1 MKMRNG
7 KTTFRRIIRALGIRQ
22 EGGAIAETAL
32 TAPFLALLIFG
43 SVEFARVAYAAIEV
57 TNAAR
62 AGVSYGAQS
71 GLTASDTAGIQWAAT
86 HDGVNIPGMT
96 VSTPVL
102 GYTCTD
108 NNAPT
113 GTPPTCN
120 TTNGAHLVET
130 VTVQTQVKMD
140 PLIHVA
146 GLPTTYTLYGTAV
159 QTCYQ

>member
-1 MKMRNG
+1 MRNG
-7 KTTFRRIIRALGIRQ
+7 KTTLQKIIRALGIRE

-71 GLTASDTAGIQWAAT
+71 GLTASDTAGIKWAAT

-96 VSTPVL
+96 VSNPVL
-102 GYTCTD
+102 GYTCSD
-108 NNAPT
+108 NSATSGN
-113 GTPPTCN
+113 PPTCTN
-120 TTNGAHLVET
+120 NGAHLVET
-130 VTVQTQVKMD
+130 VTVQTQVTMD

>member
-1 MKMRNG
+1 MMRIG
-7 KTTFRRIIRALGIRQ
+7 KTTLRSIIRALGFSE

-32 TAPFLALLIFG
+32 TAPFLALLIYG

-96 VSTPVL
+96 VLTPVL
-102 GYTCTD
+102 AYSCSDGNAPSGSPLTCTH
-108 NNAPT
+108 P
-113 GTPPTCN
+113 
-120 TTNGAHLVET
+120 GAHLEET
-130 VTVQTQVKMD
+130 LTVQTKVTMD
-140 PLIHVA
+140 PLVHIA
-146 GLPTTYTLYGTAV
+146 GLPTTYTLYGSAV
-159 QTCYQ
+159 QNCYQ

>member
-1 MKMRNG
+1 MRIG
-7 KTTFRRIIRALGIRQ
+7 RKLLHKIVRSLGVCE

-86 HDGVNIPGMT
+86 HDGVNVPGMT
-96 VSTPVL
+96 VSTPIL
-102 GYTCTD
+102 GYTCSDGST
-108 NNAPT
+108 PT
-113 GTPPTCN
+113 GSPVACSN
-120 TTNGAHLVET
+120 NGAHLEET
-130 VTVQTQVKMD
+130 LTVQTKVTID

-159 QTCYQ
+159 QKCLN

>member
-1 MKMRNG
+1 MKNG
-7 KTTFRRIIRALGIRQ
+7 KITLRKIFKALGIRE

-32 TAPFLALLIFG
+32 TAPFLAVIIFG
-43 SVEFARVAYAAIEV
+43 AVEFARVAYAAIEV

-71 GLTASDTAGIQWAAT
+71 GLTASDSAGIIWAAT

-96 VSTPVL
+96 VSTPVIS
-102 GYTCTD
+102 YTCSDGKPT
-108 NNAPT
+108 T
-113 GTPPTCN
+113 GTPPACG
-120 TTNGAHLVET
+120 NGVHLLET
-130 VTVQTQVKMD
+130 LTVQTQVTMD